1 MRKFILDDV
10 QLSMIAA
17 LTTSAAS
24 KTIKTAA
31 EWALLE
37 EEAMSRSPFIGSSQ
51 KAYIDQMVIQMTI
64 RLCIFTDMVLGG
76 RN

>member
-17 LTTSAAS
+17 LTASAAS
-24 KTIKTAA
+24 KSIKTAA
-31 EWALLE
+31 EWELLE
-37 EEAMSRSPFIGSSQ
+37 AEAMSRSPFIGSSQ

-64 RLCIFTDMVLGG
+64 RLCIFTDMILGG